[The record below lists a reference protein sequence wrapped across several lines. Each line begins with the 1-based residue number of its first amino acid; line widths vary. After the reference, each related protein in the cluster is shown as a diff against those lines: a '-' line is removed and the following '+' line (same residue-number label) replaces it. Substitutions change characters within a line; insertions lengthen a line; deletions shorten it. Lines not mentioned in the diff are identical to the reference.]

1 MTNLNSIIFIGEKYF
16 SSIHNNNFRE
26 NQIQTCFINDSILND
41 SFSDNDANLQLFANQ
56 DNFIN
61 KQIEINYIT
70 SLIENNPLSMAFPFT
85 LKETSSENR
94 EDIII
99 NLPLNHPKSKSNITQ
114 DTKDIIFE
122 KKTRQKIFKIQKDN
136 KKIGRIKKNTIYVG
150 KHNRFCED
158 NIIRK
163 IKGRFHEKCRIA
175 INNEYKKY
183 LINNTNIDLKK
194 ETDLLQRIT
203 PKVSRKIKK
212 EENLKWLRSRIY
224 QVFSE
229 EVSVKCSLYKSD
241 HNKINIQKLYEE
253 NKAKDVIDILNK
265 PVKEMFNDYVLNKNM
280 PGLNLND
287 DLKELKIKM
296 EKDNDEDIDKY
307 LFKYKNTALNLES
320 IFKKKFSRNK

>member
-16 SSIHNNNFRE
+16 SSIQNNDFKE

-85 LKETSSENR
+85 LKETYSENR

-99 NLPLNHPKSKSNITQ
+99 NL
-114 DTKDIIFE
+114 
-122 KKTRQKIFKIQKDN
+122 
-136 KKIGRIKKNTIYVG
+136 YVG

-175 INNEYKKY
+175 INNEYRKY
-183 LINNTNIDLKK
+183 LINNNIDLKK
-194 ETDLLQRIT
+194 ENDLLQRIT

-212 EENLKWLRSRIY
+212 DENLKWLRSRIY

-241 HNKINIQKLYEE
+241 HNKINIQKLYKE
-253 NKAKDVIDILNK
+253 NKAKDVIAILNK

-307 LFKYKNTALNLES
+307 LFKYKNTALNLEF

>member
-1 MTNLNSIIFIGEKYF
+1 MTNLNSIIFIENKYI
-16 SSIHNNNFRE
+16 SSIQNNNFKE
-26 NQIQTCFINDSILND
+26 NQIQPCLLNDSILND
-41 SFSDNDANLQLFANQ
+41 SFSDNDASFQPFANQ

-61 KQIEINYIT
+61 KQIEINYIA
-70 SLIENNPLSMAFPFT
+70 SLIQNNPLNMTFPFS
-85 LKETSSENR
+85 LKETYSENR

-99 NLPLNHPKSKSNITQ
+99 NLPSNNSKSKSNITQ
-114 DTKDIIFE
+114 DTKDINFE
-122 KKTRQKIFKIQKDN
+122 KKTRQLIFKIQKDN

-175 INNEYKKY
+175 INNEYRKY
-183 LINNTNIDLKK
+183 LINNNIDLKK
-194 ETDLLQRIT
+194 ENDLLQRIT

-212 EENLKWLRSRIY
+212 DENLKWLRSRIY

-241 HNKINIQKLYEE
+241 HNKINIQKLYKE
-253 NKAKDVIDILNK
+253 NKAKDVIAILNK